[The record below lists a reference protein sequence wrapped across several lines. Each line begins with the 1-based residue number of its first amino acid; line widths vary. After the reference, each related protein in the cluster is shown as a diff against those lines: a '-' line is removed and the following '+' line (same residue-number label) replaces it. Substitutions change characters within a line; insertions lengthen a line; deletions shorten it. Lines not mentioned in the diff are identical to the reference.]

1 MRQRSIISSL
11 RVCTTDPLLSKG
23 GRYWELPGTRLERDN
38 GPEELSD
45 DSQGDVRII
54 WKRCRTCVLENLVV
68 LSISDVQYTYERFC
82 ADASLLHERS
92 APFPELTFSRRRKTR
107 ELMTRGNRLGDIY
120 TATLI

>member
-11 RVCTTDPLLSKG
+11 RVCTTDPLLGKG

-54 WKRCRTCVLENLVV
+54 RKRCRTCLFENLVV
-68 LSISDVQYTYERFC
+68 LSISDVYLRKIVCRSLF
-82 ADASLLHERS
+82 ASRNIGAIPRTHLFTE
-92 APFPELTFSRRRKTR
+92 KTP
-107 ELMTRGNRLGDIY
+107 ELMTRGNSLGDIY